1 MFARD
6 ANLQDMVGQFDQTV
20 ASAAATTRVPELDEC
35 RAEKCVH
42 RPDLTMTAAIQLV
55 RGTGAI
61 KHSPSVLTRN
71 AGESITIADR
81 RKKPIARLV
90 PAETNPEREA
100 LRRLASLGAI
110 TLGVGRPGRNP
121 PMRLRRKGR
130 LVSDMVIEDR
140 R

>member
-1 MFARD
+1 MSKVEKIVGVREVRARMS
-6 ANLQDMVGQFDQTV
+6 AYLRAV
-20 ASAAATTRVPELDEC
+20 A
-35 RAEKCVH
+35 H
-42 RPDLTMTAAIQLV
+42 
-55 RGTGAI
+55 
-61 KHSPSVLTRN
+61 
-71 AGESITIADR
+71 GESITIADR

-90 PAETNPEREA
+90 PMETNPEREA

-121 PMRLRRKGR
+121 PMKLRRKGR